1 MSQKGVKYY
10 LMISCEGENE
20 EIFIPCYKISSVIT
34 QHYVILY
41 VYFNSDALRYNLYMM
56 KMAKGNISIK
66 ITILLSNLLTYSY
79 IHLKFS

>member
-41 VYFNSDALRYNLYMM
+41 VYFNSDALRIQPLHDENG
-56 KMAKGNISIK
+56 KGYYFYKNHDFI
-66 ITILLSNLLTYSY
+66 
-79 IHLKFS
+79 